1 MTAFED
7 IPAGARVVAS
17 FAASALALQ
26 ALGSLFE
33 GADPIPFAWW
43 LARALGF
50 VAYGALW
57 ASILS
62 GLAMSAKGG
71 GLFDLKWVLDIHQE
85 TTLMAVIASVMHAT
99 VMVVDSASGVS
110 PLAVLVPF
118 ASARLTGPVT
128 IGTLALLGLGV
139 VALTSWMRARV
150 GVKVWRAVHA
160 AAFGVWLLGL
170 LHGVYAGS
178 TNGAL
183 VSLIYV
189 ASGGLVAGA
198 MAWRVAMTAAQAEAG
213 S

>member
-1 MTAFED
+1 MTTFLED
-7 IPAGARVVAS
+7 IPVGVRIVAALAAG
-17 FAASALALQ
+17 ALALQ
-26 ALGSLFE
+26 ALGSLLE
-33 GADPIPFAWW
+33 DADQVPFAWW

-57 ASILS
+57 TSILS

-71 GLFDLKWVLDIHQE
+71 GVFDMKWVLDIHQE
-85 TTLMAVIASVMHAT
+85 TTLMAVIASVLHAT

-118 ASARLTGPVT
+118 ASARLAGPVT
-128 IGTLALLGLGV
+128 LGTLALLGLGG

-170 LHGVYAGS
+170 LHGVFAGS
-178 TNGAL
+178 TNGP
-183 VSLIYV
+183 VVTLIYV

-198 MAWRVAMTAAQAEAG
+198 MAWRVAMTAAQ
-213 S
+213 